1 VVVPRALR
9 AACEGRDH
17 IELGMPGTS
26 DLPDIL
32 TTLLALYPSLRS
44 FVADDR
50 RARHPHFSAAQM
62 GRRVYLFTSR
72 P

>member
-1 VVVPRALR
+1 VVVPRALQ

-17 IELGMPGTS
+17 IDLGMPATS

-32 TTLLALYPSLRS
+32 ATLFSLYPSLRS

-50 RARHPHFSAAQM
+50 RARHPHLTAAQH
-62 GRRVYLFTSR
+62 GRRVYLFASR